1 MTTPTHIPISNP
13 SFNGNELAY
22 VTECVQSS
30 WISSTGRFI
39 GAFEQGFA
47 DFVSAQHCVATNN
60 GTTAIHLALAAL
72 GIGPGDEVIVP
83 SLTYI
88 ATANAVRYCGATPVL
103 GDVDEDTYNMDAEAV
118 RAKLTERTRA
128 VIPVHLYGHPADMDA
143 INEVA
148 ATVNAYVVE
157 DAAEAHG
164 ARYKGR
170 PVGSLGTCATFS
182 FYGNKIITTGEGGCV
197 TTSDPELTGRLR
209 LYRGQGMDPDRRYWF
224 PIVGF
229 NYRMTNVAAALGLA
243 QLEQIDDF
251 LAARRRLFD
260 AYQERLSGEDLLVLP
275 RVQPW
280 AEPVNWIYTV
290 RLRDTSIDRDDVMLA
305 LAAEGIETR
314 PVFYPLHVMPPYREA
329 DGTYPVS
336 ELLGAT
342 GISLPTHLGL
352 TSADVD
358 RVCERLIA
366 AVHAPGSRTR

>member
-1 MTTPTHIPISNP
+1 MTTPNHIPISNP
-13 SFNGNELAY
+13 SFSGNELAY
-22 VTECVQSS
+22 VTECIESS

-47 DFVSAQHCVATNN
+47 DFVSARHCVATNN

-103 GDVDEDTYNMDAEAV
+103 VDVEEDTYNIDAEAV
-118 RAKLTERTRA
+118 RAKLTDRTRA
-128 VIPVHLYGHPADMDA
+128 VIAVHLYGHPADMDA
-143 INEVA
+143 
-148 ATVNAYVVE
+148 VNAAAASVGAHVVE

-197 TTSDPELTGRLR
+197 TTDDPELNAKLR

-224 PIVGF
+224 PVVGF

-243 QLEQIDDF
+243 QLEQVGTFIES
-251 LAARRRLFD
+251 RRRLFED
-260 AYQERLSGEDLLVLP
+260 YQERLAGEDLLVLP
-275 RVQPW
+275 KVQPW
-280 AEPVNWIYTV
+280 ADPVNWIYTV
-290 RLRDTSIDRDDVMLA
+290 RVRDTSIDRDNVMTA
-305 LAAEGIETR
+305 LAGEGIETR
-314 PVFYPLHVMPPYREA
+314 PVFYPLHIMPPYREA
-329 DGTYPVS
+329 DGAYPVS

-342 GISLPTHLGL
+342 GISLPTHLLL
-352 TSADVD
+352 TPSDVD
-358 RVCERLIA
+358 RVCDRLVA
-366 AVHAPGSRTR
+366 ALHAPGSRPR